1 MTHTVRLPDS
11 WGHAKLGDILPIQ
24 YGKGLTKAERNAEG
38 NVPVYGSSGVVGT
51 HDAAITSGPTLI
63 IGRKG
68 SVGTVHRS
76 PQPCWPIDTVY
87 FVEETAETPLVYF
100 EYLLR
105 HLRLNALD
113 RSTTIPGLSRDDYN
127 EVLAPIAPLHEQ
139 HRIVEAI
146 ESYLTRLDAAV
157 ASLERVQKN
166 LERYHASVLKAAVEG
181 CLVPTEAELARKE
194 GRDYEA
200 AGELLKRILVERRKR
215 WIEADAEKARG
226 KTEAKALKAGKPWT
240 HADDVKILEK
250 ERDKAAKKYKEPAA
264 PDTSNLPD
272 LSEGWCWT
280 SSDQLMRYVTSGSRD
295 WSKYY
300 SDGGALFV
308 RTEDI
313 KWNYLDLSSVAH
325 VSLPETVEGKR
336 SLLQPRDLLI
346 TITGANVGRCA
357 VVPQQ
362 ISEAYVSQ
370 SIALVRLVDSSLA
383 SYLHLFS
390 QTNLQGAQ
398 TELERLAYGM
408 GRPVLN
414 LTNVREL
421 NIPLPPLGE
430 LQRIVEEADSR
441 LCQVESIRELVR
453 GSGLRI
459 DRLRQ
464 SILKWA
470 FEGKLVPQD
479 PEDEPASALLD
490 RIKAECSA
498 SRRYR

>member
-1 MTHTVRLPDS
+1 
-11 WGHAKLGDILPIQ
+11 
-24 YGKGLTKAERNAEG
+24 
-38 NVPVYGSSGVVGT
+38 
-51 HDAAITSGPTLI
+51 
-63 IGRKG
+63 
-68 SVGTVHRS
+68 
-76 PQPCWPIDTVY
+76 
-87 FVEETAETPLVYF
+87 
-100 EYLLR
+100 
-105 HLRLNALD
+105 
-113 RSTTIPGLSRDDYN
+113 
-127 EVLAPIAPLHEQ
+127 
-139 HRIVEAI
+139 
-146 ESYLTRLDAAV
+146 
-157 ASLERVQKN
+157 
-166 LERYHASVLKAAVEG
+166 
-181 CLVPTEAELARKE
+181 
-194 GRDYEA
+194 
-200 AGELLKRILVERRKR
+200 LKRILVERRKKR
-215 WIEADAEKARG
+215 IESTAEKAR
-226 KTEAKALKAGKPWT
+226 AKAEEEARKAGKPWT
-240 HADDVKILEK
+240 HADDAKTLEK
-250 ERDKAAKKYKEPAA
+250 ARAKAAKKHKEPVA
-264 PDTSNLPD
+264 PDTSNLPG
-272 LSEGWCWT
+272 LPEGWCWT

-441 LCQVESIRELVR
+441 LCQGESIRELVR

-470 FEGKLVPQD
+470 FEGKLIPQD
-479 PEDEPASALLD
+479 SEDEPASALLD